1 MDAKTIY
8 KMMKPQLDL
17 LEPSEKMNLSK
28 LIGTMPAKRISCQH
42 RKTFSLSKAKEK
54 LRNMCNREILLEKLE
69 RQSS

>member
-28 LIGTMPAKRISCQH
+28 LIGTMPAKQVSCQH
-42 RKTFSLSKAKEK
+42 RKIFSLTKAKEK
-54 LRNMCNREILLEKLE
+54 LRNICRQEILREKLE